1 MPGPQQ
7 TTASVADDTRE
18 YREPPDRAPTAHA
31 RTRPQVAAATANRD
45 APNDIGDLVLKP
57 RHAPR
62 RNGYAERIV
71 KRNPGTRVP
80 VYLDMYDAATI
91 VKIDDLVHQYMVDSK
106 NFTSAAM
113 PRRNG
118 FPKA

>member
-1 MPGPQQ
+1 MGRRRVGPN
-7 TTASVADDTRE
+7 T
-18 YREPPDRAPTAHA
+18 
-31 RTRPQVAAATANRD
+31 D

-71 KRNPGTRVP
+71 KRNRGTRVP

-91 VKIDDLVHQYMVDSK
+91 HKIDDLVHRYMADSR

-113 PRRNG
+113 PVCNG
-118 FPKA
+118 FPRAP

>member
-1 MPGPQQ
+1 MRHLGELSGGRWP
-7 TTASVADDTRE
+7 AD
-18 YREPPDRAPTAHA
+18 HA
-31 RTRPQVAAATANRD
+31 FVYQA
-45 APNDIGDLVLKP
+45 

-113 PRRNG
+113 PRCNG

>member
-1 MPGPQQ
+1 M
-7 TTASVADDTRE
+7 
-18 YREPPDRAPTAHA
+18 
-31 RTRPQVAAATANRD
+31 
-45 APNDIGDLVLKP
+45 GDLVLKA

-71 KRNPGTRVP
+71 KRNRGTRVP

-91 VKIDDLVHQYMVDSK
+91 VKIDDLVHQYMVDSR

-113 PRRNG
+113 PRCNG
-118 FPKA
+118 FPRAS